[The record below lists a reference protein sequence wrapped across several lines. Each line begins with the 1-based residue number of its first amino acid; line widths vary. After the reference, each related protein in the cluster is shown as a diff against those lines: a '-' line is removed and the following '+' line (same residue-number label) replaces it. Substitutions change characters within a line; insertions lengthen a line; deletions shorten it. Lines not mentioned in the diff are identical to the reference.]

1 MLELS
6 GPPVAEAVYQE
17 LQALLATLPYVP
29 HLRVVRLGD
38 DPASVAYVRLKDR
51 QAKRLGLSSQVDVFP
66 ESTSQ
71 EELLAH
77 IAQLNAD
84 PQVDGILVQSPV
96 PKQVDF
102 NAVLEAIDPQ
112 KDVDGLTP
120 VNAGRMWMGLEAL
133 ESCTPAGIMRILKH
147 YQIPLAGKEVVIVGR
162 SNLVG
167 KPLAALMLR
176 EHATVTIAHSR
187 TQDLAAVCR
196 RADILVAAVGKAG
209 LITPEMVRPG
219 AVVVDVGINRVGQNE
234 KGRDIL
240 VGDVAPGVAAVA
252 SALTPVPGGVG
263 PMTVAM
269 LLYNTVMAA
278 MRRRA
283 RPMGEQAFITTLG
296 LASVEP

>member
-6 GPPVAEAVYQE
+6 GPPVAEAVYRE
-17 LQALLATLPYVP
+17 LQTLLATLPYVP

-77 IAQLNAD
+77 IARLNAD
-84 PQVDGILVQSPV
+84 PEVDGILVQSPV

-102 NAVLEAIDPQ
+102 NAVLEAIDPL

-133 ESCTPAGIMRILKH
+133 ESCTPAGVMRLLKH

-176 EHATVTIAHSR
+176 EHATVTLAHSR

-196 RADILVAAVGKAG
+196 RADVLVAAVGKAG

-269 LLYNTVMAA
+269 LLYNTVIAA
-278 MRRRA
+278 MRRRG
-283 RPMGEQAFITTLG
+283 RPTGERLQA
-296 LASVEP
+296 AH

>member
-17 LQALLATLPYVP
+17 LQAQLAKLSYVP
-29 HLRVVRLGD
+29 HLRVVRLGE
-38 DPASVAYVRLKDR
+38 DPASVSYVRLKDR
-51 QAKRLGLSSQVDVFP
+51 QARKLGLFSQVDVFP

-77 IAQLNAD
+77 IARLNAD

-96 PKQVDF
+96 PPHVDF
-102 NAVLEAIDPQ
+102 NTVLEAISPV

-120 VNAGRMWMGLEAL
+120 TNAGRLWMGLEAL
-133 ESCTPAGIMRILKH
+133 ESCTPAGVMRILRY
-147 YQIPLAGKEVVIVGR
+147 YQIPLMGREVVIVGR

-176 EHATVTIAHSR
+176 AHATVTLAHSR

-196 RADILVAAVGKAG
+196 RADVLVAAVGKVG

-240 VGDVAPGVAAVA
+240 VGDVAPEVAEVA

-269 LLYNTVMAA
+269 LLHNTVVAA
-278 MRRRA
+278 MRRR
-283 RPMGEQAFITTLG
+283 G
-296 LASVEP
+296 